1 MKKFQFKSLKQQL
14 ILTSTALILTI
25 SVGLALTSM
34 FISKNALVKTVNM
47 NLPEIAKEAASSVE
61 NAINTNLTIL
71 EVVSENKI
79 LKDETVPLS
88 EKLNLLAEVKKTY
101 NYLGVS
107 FVDSKGNLTDTD
119 GNSFNIADQDSFKK
133 AMSGVKNISD
143 PIISKTD
150 KSMIVLYTV
159 PVKNSSGTVIGCISA
174 ARSGDEISNYS
185 NSIKFGTT
193 GQAFI
198 IDNKG
203 TIIAH
208 NNKQLVFDMY
218 NPIEE
223 SKKDSSL
230 KALAEIEKKMIN
242 KETSSGEY
250 VYKGVSK
257 YVGFAPIKN
266 TDWAIGIMIE
276 KKEILKELTTLQI
289 GIAIASIAFII
300 LGAIFMIFVAK
311 SLSTPIALAIN
322 ELDEISQGN
331 LSEETSYKLLNR
343 QDELGKMAKAI
354 ESMRNTMKKII
365 GDIKQSADN
374 IGAQTDYLSSVSEE
388 MYASSQNINAATNE
402 VARGSVTQA
411 EDLSDITTIIHEF
424 SAKLENIVE
433 LIKDVEL
440 NTNTIKD
447 MADKSNNDMEN
458 AVKSIENVNVSFND
472 LVSKS
477 QEVGT
482 NITKINAI
490 TNLINS
496 IAEQT
501 NLLALNAAIEAA
513 RAGEAGRGFTV
524 VADEIRKLAEQSKV
538 SSENIANLLSEV
550 SKDTSVMVDT
560 TEVMKKELENQMKDI
575 YTAIESFKSITNAV
589 DEIAPKMAV
598 TTESIEELNNDKDN
612 ILNKIE
618 SASAVSEEVS
628 ASAEEIAASTQEMS
642 SSSESLA
649 ESVQQLNDMSNNM
662 MELVGKFKV

>member
-14 ILTSTALILTI
+14 ILTSTALILVI

-34 FISKNALVKTVNM
+34 FISKHSLVNTINTD
-47 NLPEIAKEAASSVE
+47 LPEIAKEAASSVE

-71 EVVSENKI
+71 DVVSENKI
-79 LKDETVPLS
+79 LKDESIPLS
-88 EKLNLLAEVKKTY
+88 EKLNLLSEVKKTY
-101 NYLGVS
+101 NYIGVS

-133 AMSGVKNISD
+133 AMSGIKNISN

-150 KSMIVLYTV
+150 NSMIVLYTV
-159 PVKNSSGTVIGCISA
+159 PVKNANGTVIGCVSA
-174 ARSGDEISNYS
+174 ARDGNEISNYS
-185 NSIKFGTT
+185 NSIKFGKT

-223 SKKDSSL
+223 SKKDASL
-230 KALAEIEKKMIN
+230 KALADIEKKMIQ
-242 KETSSGEY
+242 KQTGAGEY
-250 VYKGVSK
+250 IYKGVSK
-257 YVGFAPIKN
+257 YVGYAPIKN
-266 TDWAIGIMIE
+266 TDWSIGIMVE

-289 GIAIASIAFII
+289 GIAIASIIFII
-300 LGAIFMIFVAK
+300 LGAILMLFVAR
-311 SLSTPIALAIN
+311 SLSTPIALAIK
-322 ELDEISQGN
+322 ELDEISKGN
-331 LSEETSYKLLNR
+331 LSEETSDKLLNR
-343 QDELGKMAKAI
+343 QDELGKMAMAI
-354 ESMRNTMKKII
+354 STMRNTMKNII

-424 SAKLENIVE
+424 SSKLENIVE
-433 LIKDVEL
+433 HIKDVEL
-440 NTNTIKD
+440 NTNTIKA

-458 AVKSIENVNVSFND
+458 AVKSIENVNVSFSD

-524 VADEIRKLAEQSKV
+524 VADEIRKLAEQSRV
-538 SSENIANLLSEV
+538 SSENIANLLTEV
-550 SKDTSVMVDT
+550 SRDTNVMVDT

-649 ESVQQLNDMSNNM
+649 ESVEQLNDMSKNM

>member
-14 ILTSTALILTI
+14 ILTSTALILII

-88 EKLNLLAEVKKTY
+88 EKLNLLAEVKKSY

-133 AMSGVKNISD
+133 AMSGIKNISD

-159 PVKNSSGTVIGCISA
+159 PIKNSSGTVIGCVSA

-185 NSIKFGTT
+185 NSIKLGKT

-257 YVGFAPIKN
+257 YVGYAPIKN

-289 GIAIASIAFII
+289 WIAIASIAFII

-311 SLSTPIALAIN
+311 SLSTPIGLAIN

-331 LSEETSYKLLNR
+331 LSEETSDKLLNR

-374 IGAQTDYLSSVSEE
+374 IGAQTDYLSSVSEK

-550 SKDTSVMVDT
+550 SKDTSVMVNT

-598 TTESIEELNNDKDN
+598 TTKSIEELNNDKDN

-649 ESVQQLNDMSNNM
+649 ESVQQLNDMSKNM